1 LAVERRDTVANI
13 SRVYV
18 AVERHTIG
26 CEAHTQV
33 NKMIVKL
40 NEILLDLSEVESIEW
55 KENDNADY
63 SVRFHMKSGKMFTR
77 LVHPNQLNALKEN
90 FEEMEEE

>member
-1 LAVERRDTVANI
+1 MC
-13 SRVYV
+13 SRGVNDGREG
-18 AVERHTIG
+18 ARPLL
-26 CEAHTQV
+26 QV

-55 KENDNADY
+55 KENNDTEY